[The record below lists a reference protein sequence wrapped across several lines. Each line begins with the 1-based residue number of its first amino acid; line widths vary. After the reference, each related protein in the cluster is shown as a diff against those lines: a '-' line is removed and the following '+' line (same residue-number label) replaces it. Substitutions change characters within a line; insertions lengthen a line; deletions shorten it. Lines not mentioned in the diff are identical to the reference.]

1 MPGKKLLTA
10 VALLLAATSA
20 WSQSADEMIEMGR
33 AQLEADRQKI
43 VAANLVLTESES
55 EAFWPAYREYRNDV
69 AKLDDRMVSLLKEYS
84 EDYLSL
90 PDDRASALLN
100 DAFKIDRDRLKLQEK
115 YVKSFTRILPS
126 SKVFRY
132 MQIERRLDNMV
143 RLQLQKDVP
152 LALPAGKQ

>member
-1 MPGKKLLTA
+1 MLGKRLLTA
-10 VALLLAATSA
+10 VALWLAATSA
-20 WSQSADEMIEMGR
+20 WGQSADEMIAMGR

-43 VAANLVLTESES
+43 VAANLILTEAES
-55 EAFWPAYREYRNDV
+55 EAFWPAYRKYRNDV
-69 AKLDDRMVSLLKEYS
+69 SKLDDRMVELLKKYS

-90 PDDRASALLN
+90 PDDRASALLD

-115 YVKSFTRILPS
+115 YVRSFAKILPS

-143 RLQLQKDVP
+143 RLQLQQDVP
-152 LALPAGKQ
+152 LALPASSQ